1 MAFFSFFNS
10 SSFAYPTVFFPLN
23 QHRQASTYSKS
34 NELSELAGRSAG
46 AYALLGLI
54 SFAFFAPFISSFSA
68 SNEFV
73 NFDRSFYTKG
83 RTLSDLA
90 IFSYFPIVSIS
101 IVAVAVILFALPLAH
116 GGELTRFLHR
126 IAASYLL
133 FHLFVSTNGFALRFE
148 DVNNIFSL
156 VARQNDL
163 VFSRFFHFLATLFL
177 VAFFYGVSER
187 FIFSRAADIEFPL
200 LVLLLHIGGLFAV
213 HLPTLRDLLLALE
226 IVTLGSY
233 VLLAAER
240 QNRFSTYSGVQSF
253 LLGSVPSAR
262 LLLGFGL
269 LYFQTG
275 SLSLSDLDLLF
286 GSTVTS
292 ASTFFSNSVSS
303 SRIRNFLTEIS
314 ADFISNYALDYP
326 ISSFSLDQLFSSL
339 NPISSVSVIALRFI
353 LFNFLFKLTAAP
365 FHV

>member
-1 MAFFSFFNS
+1 MALFSFFNS
-10 SSFAYPTVFFPLN
+10 SSSAYPTVILLN
-23 QHRQASTYSKS
+23 QFRSNSTSLKTDEIPETTSRTTIIYFT
-34 NELSELAGRSAG
+34 
-46 AYALLGLI
+46 LGLV
-54 SFAFFAPFISSFSA
+54 SLAFFIPFISGSSD
-68 SNEFV
+68 SNQFV

-83 RTLSDLA
+83 IITSHLSL
-90 IFSYFPIVSIS
+90 FSYFPIVSIS
-101 IVAVAVILFALPLAH
+101 IVAIAVILFALPLPH

-126 IAASYLL
+126 VAASYLL
-133 FHLFVSTNGFALRFE
+133 FHLFISTNGFALRFE
-148 DVNNIFSL
+148 NVDSIFSL

-177 VAFFYGVSER
+177 IAFFYGVSER

-200 LVLLLHIGGLFAV
+200 LVLLLHRGGLFAV
-213 HLPTLRDLLLALE
+213 HLPTLIDLLLALE

-253 LLGSVPSAR
+253 LLGSVPSAI

-286 GSTVTS
+286 GSISSTAS
-292 ASTFFSNSVSS
+292 SFFSTFVSS
-303 SRIRNFLTEIS
+303 SRVNSFLNTFDINFNEEHRIEYS
-314 ADFISNYALDYP
+314 EF
-326 ISSFSLDQLFSSL
+326 SFAIDQLFSSL
-339 NPISSVSVIALRFI
+339 NPITSISVRALRFI

-365 FHV
+365 FHI